1 LSGGGE
7 DVSGKSIEER
17 KAALKER
24 VQSQLQASQDATEQ
38 RALVSSEELVVSV
51 EDVDAAVEL
60 AAEKT
65 KQRWL
70 RLEEVER
77 GRWRTIAAS
86 LILLGSL
93 LGMMS
98 GALILQGN
106 PSDIISSSFF
116 VSTDSVDII
125 GTAIQAEE
133 GTEVENVTV
142 ELIEID
148 TNTVLRT
155 VKTDA
160 NGLFVIDN
168 VISELHILK
177 LSKEG
182 YNTMELKIIPEKAGV
197 GPITMSYGDD
207 TITRDHHTVATG
219 WGLENAVG
227 LSTTI
232 GILTVITGIVGVQAA
247 VEVKRG
253 KYYRRTQYLAGISL
267 FSRGLII
274 FGPAL
279 ILAGMITMVFIREQ
293 FDDYQG
299 E

>member
-1 LSGGGE
+1 
-7 DVSGKSIEER
+7 VSGKSMEER
-17 KAALKER
+17 KAALRAR
-24 VQSQLQASQDATEQ
+24 VQSKLQASQDATEQ

-93 LGMMS
+93 LGIMS

-116 VSTDSVDII
+116 ASTDSVDVI

-148 TNTVLRT
+148 TNTILRT

-168 VISELHILK
+168 VISKLHILK

-247 VEVKRG
+247 VEVRRG

-279 ILAGMITMVFIREQ
+279 ILAGMITMVFIKEQ
-293 FDDYQG
+293 FDDNQ
-299 E
+299 EE

>member
-1 LSGGGE
+1 MS
-7 DVSGKSIEER
+7 DKSIEER

-24 VQSQLQASQDATEQ
+24 VQNQLQASQDATEQ
-38 RALVSSEELVVSV
+38 RALASSEELIVSV

-65 KQRWL
+65 KQQWL
-70 RLEEVER
+70 RLEEVEK

-116 VSTDSVDII
+116 ASTDSVDVI

-133 GTEVENVTV
+133 GTEVQNVTV
-142 ELIEID
+142 ELIEIE

-155 VKTDA
+155 VNTDA

-168 VISELHILK
+168 VISKLHILK

-219 WGLENAVG
+219 WDLENAVG

-247 VEVKRG
+247 VEVRRG

-279 ILAGMITMVFIREQ
+279 ILAGMITMVFIKEQ
-293 FDDYQG
+293 FDDYQ
-299 E
+299 EE

>member
-1 LSGGGE
+1 M
-7 DVSGKSIEER
+7 SGKSMEER

-116 VSTDSVDII
+116 ASTDSVDII

-148 TNTVLRT
+148 TNTILRT

-168 VISELHILK
+168 VISKLHILK

-247 VEVKRG
+247 VEVRRG

-279 ILAGMITMVFIREQ
+279 ILAGMITMVFIKEQ
-293 FDDYQG
+293 FDDHQ
-299 E
+299 EE

>member
-1 LSGGGE
+1 MS
-7 DVSGKSIEER
+7 DKSFEER
-17 KAALKER
+17 KIALRAR

-65 KQRWL
+65 KQQWL

-106 PSDIISSSFF
+106 PSDIFDSSVFA
-116 VSTDSVDII
+116 STESVDVI

-142 ELIEID
+142 ELIDIETNEI
-148 TNTVLRT
+148 LRT

-160 NGLFVIDN
+160 NGLFIIDN
-168 VISELHILK
+168 VISKLNLLK

-197 GPITMSYGDD
+197 GPITMSYGNG
-207 TITRDHHTVATG
+207 TITRDNHIVATG
-219 WGLENAVG
+219 WDLESAVG

-232 GILTVITGIVGVQAA
+232 GILTVITGMVGIQAA
-247 VEVKRG
+247 VEVRRG

-279 ILAGMITMVFIREQ
+279 ILAGMITLVFIREQ
-293 FDDYQG
+293 FDDCQ
-299 E
+299 EE

>member
-1 LSGGGE
+1 M
-7 DVSGKSIEER
+7 SGKSIEER

-168 VISELHILK
+168 VISKLHILK

-247 VEVKRG
+247 VEVRRG

-279 ILAGMITMVFIREQ
+279 ILAGMITMVFVKEQ
-293 FDDYQG
+293 FDDHQ
-299 E
+299 EE

>member
-1 LSGGGE
+1 MS
-7 DVSGKSIEER
+7 DKSIEER

-24 VQSQLQASQDATEQ
+24 VQNQLQASQDATEQ
-38 RALVSSEELVVSV
+38 RALASSEELIVSV

-65 KQRWL
+65 KQQWL
-70 RLEEVER
+70 RLEEVEK

-116 VSTDSVDII
+116 ASTDSVDVI

-133 GTEVENVTV
+133 GTEVQNVTV
-142 ELIEID
+142 ELIEIE

-155 VKTDA
+155 VNTDA

-168 VISELHILK
+168 VISKSHILK

-219 WGLENAVG
+219 WDLENAVG

-247 VEVKRG
+247 VEVRRG

-279 ILAGMITMVFIREQ
+279 ILAGMITMVFIKEQ
-293 FDDYQG
+293 FDDYQ
-299 E
+299 EE